1 MSQPA
6 EHSTQPPVSRR
17 DAGFTL
23 PELLIA
29 IMISGILTVSVAMAF
44 TTILRTQGQA
54 TARLAESKDITFVQT
69 WLPVDLSSALE
80 SFTSVDEPTLLG
92 ELAAFSPPMAYS
104 ATLPGV
110 NVLTVIRPDLEVGA
124 GAYYLVAYRY
134 HEINGKWQLS
144 RFEIRNPGTAS
155 EVVKT
160 VGVAHEIPAPPPGWD
175 GTTPPVHAVEVT
187 SRNQVILRPIGE
199 DVTVNFE
206 SGNEFRTGGA
216 GLSAENQ
223 LPTDYSGG
231 FTDPSAPPSRCGGR
245 VALVIDTSGSVPMN
259 RGGIPTE
266 TAAVSFIE
274 GFAGTPTTMSI
285 NGFDREAYGMI
296 WDTSQ
301 PAGTV
306 ARGSSNGTRAPF
318 VSLLNPSP
326 AVDTMKKRI
335 TDLDNLDGAWPGGG
349 ASIGARDPN
358 GDRVMWD
365 QIGAGTNWEDGL
377 YTLIRRSDGT
387 PYGIEQ
393 PSLVVFIT
401 DGQPTAIRT
410 ASGGSSEVGSSSAKA
425 AAAVVANQLR
435 AQGARTIGVMVG
447 NTATNNTYVG
457 YLKDVVGPIEWN
469 GSVNGDGTINVGN
482 AATADFFRG
491 SFESL
496 GPILRS
502 ILIAECGG
510 TLTVQKRIDNAGS
523 LDNPASGKWSYT
535 TDLGVRELDRA
546 TTSSITFDYS
556 FGSGEVTKTVQIVEA
571 PVSGYVWDRAECTAG
586 GNPISSSPNTDGSAG
601 ATVTI
606 QADQAVSC
614 LMISRPA

>member
-1 MSQPA
+1 MSHPA
-6 EHSTQPPVSRR
+6 DRATSTPR

-23 PELLIA
+23 PELLVA
-29 IMISGILTVSVAMAF
+29 IMISGILIVSISMAF
-44 TTILRTQGQA
+44 TTVLRTQSQA
-54 TARLAESKDITFVQT
+54 TNRLAESKDITFVQT
-69 WLPVDLSSALE
+69 WLPVDLSSALDTY
-80 SFTSVDEPTLLG
+80 SMVGEPELQAA
-92 ELAAFSPPMAYS
+92 LAAFSPPMAYS
-104 ATLPGV
+104 STLPGV
-110 NVLTVIRPDLEVGA
+110 NVLTVIRPDLEAGA
-124 GAYYLVAYRY
+124 GVYYLVAYRY
-134 HEINGKWQLS
+134 HEGASGWQLS
-144 RFEIRNPGTAS
+144 RYEIRNPGTAA

-160 VGVAHEIPAPPPGWD
+160 VGVAYEIPAPPADWD
-175 GTTPPVHAVEVT
+175 PLTQPPTFAVEVT

-206 SGNEFRTGGA
+206 SGNEFQTGGA

-245 VALVIDTSGSVPMN
+245 VALVIDTSGSVPAN

-266 TAAVSFIE
+266 LAAVSFID
-274 GFAGTPTTMSI
+274 GFTGTPTTMSI

-296 WDTSQ
+296 WDTSK
-301 PAGTV
+301 PAGTIE
-306 ARGSSNGTRAPF
+306 RGSSNGTRAPF
-318 VSLLNPSP
+318 VSLLNPGP

-335 TDLDNLDGAWPGGG
+335 TDLDDLDGAWPGGG
-349 ASIGARDPN
+349 ASISQRDPN
-358 GDRVMWD
+358 DDRVMWD
-365 QIGAGTNWEDGL
+365 QIGSGTNWEDGL
-377 YTLIRRSDGT
+377 YMLLRNSDGT
-387 PYGIEQ
+387 PYGVEQ

-401 DGQPTAIRT
+401 DGEPTAIRT
-410 ASGGSSEVGSSSAKA
+410 ASGGSQEVGTNTAKTPPIA
-425 AAAVVANQLR
+425 IANELR

-447 NTATNNTYVG
+447 NKASNSTYVG
-457 YLKDVVGPIEWN
+457 YLKNVVGPIEWN
-469 GSVNGDGTINVGN
+469 GSVNGDGSINVGN
-482 AATADFFRG
+482 AATADLFKG

-510 TLTVQKRIDNAGS
+510 TLTVQKRIDNGGS

-556 FGSGEVTKTVQIVEA
+556 FGPGEVTKQVQIVEA
-571 PVSGYVWDRAECTAG
+571 PVSGYVWDRAQCTAG
-586 GNPISSSPNTDGSAG
+586 GTPVTAVPNADGSPG
-601 ATVTI
+601 ATVTV

-614 LMISRPA
+614 LMISEPA

>member
-1 MSQPA
+1 
-6 EHSTQPPVSRR
+6 
-17 DAGFTL
+17 
-23 PELLIA
+23 
-29 IMISGILTVSVAMAF
+29 
-44 TTILRTQGQA
+44 
-54 TARLAESKDITFVQT
+54 
-69 WLPVDLSSALE
+69 
-80 SFTSVDEPTLLG
+80 
-92 ELAAFSPPMAYS
+92 
-104 ATLPGV
+104 
-110 NVLTVIRPDLEVGA
+110 
-124 GAYYLVAYRY
+124 
-134 HEINGKWQLS
+134 
-144 RFEIRNPGTAS
+144 
-155 EVVKT
+155 
-160 VGVAHEIPAPPPGWD
+160 
-175 GTTPPVHAVEVT
+175 
-187 SRNQVILRPIGE
+187 
-199 DVTVNFE
+199 
-206 SGNEFRTGGA
+206 
-216 GLSAENQ
+216 
-223 LPTDYSGG
+223 
-231 FTDPSAPPSRCGGR
+231 
-245 VALVIDTSGSVPMN
+245 MN

>member
-1 MSQPA
+1 MSLHP
-6 EHSTQPPVSRR
+6 ERRSESRRQR

-29 IMISGILTVSVAMAF
+29 IMISGILVVSISMAF
-44 TTILRTQGQA
+44 TTVLRTQTQA
-54 TARLAESKDITFVQT
+54 TNRLAESKDITFVQT
-69 WLPVDLSSALE
+69 WLPVDLSSALDTF
-80 SFTSVDEPTLLG
+80 SMPDEAA
-92 ELAAFSPPMAYS
+92 LAAGLAAGTPSMAYN

-110 NVLTVIRPDLEVGA
+110 NVITVIRPDLEA
-124 GAYYLVAYRY
+124 GTGTYYLVAYRY
-134 HEINGKWQLS
+134 HEVGGKWQMS

-160 VGVAHEIPAPPPGWD
+160 VGVAYEMPAPPVGWD
-175 GTTPPVHAVEVT
+175 ITQAPVHAVEVT

-199 DVTVNFE
+199 DVKVNFE

-245 VALVIDTSGSVPMN
+245 VALVIDTSGSVPAG

-266 TAAVSFIE
+266 LAAVSFID
-274 GFAGTPTTMSI
+274 GFTGTPTTMSI

-296 WDTSQ
+296 WDTSK

-306 ARGSSNGTRAPF
+306 ARGSSNGVRAPF
-318 VSLLNPSP
+318 VSLLNPGP

-349 ASIGARDPN
+349 AAITARDPN

-365 QIGAGTNWEDGL
+365 QIGSGTNWEDGL
-377 YTLIRRSDGT
+377 YMILRQSNGT
-387 PYGIEQ
+387 PYGVEQ

-401 DGQPTAIRT
+401 DGEPTAVRT
-410 ASGGSSEVGSSSAKA
+410 AAGGSNEVGTSTAKTPPIA
-425 AAAVVANQLR
+425 IANELR

-447 NTATNNTYVG
+447 NKSNNNTFVG

-482 AATADFFRG
+482 AATADLFKG
-491 SFESL
+491 EFESL

-510 TLTVQKRIDNAGS
+510 TLTVQKRVDTGS
-523 LDNPASGKWSYT
+523 LENPASGKWSYT
-535 TDLGVRELDRA
+535 TDLGVRELDRSK
-546 TTSSITFDYS
+546 TSSITFDYS
-556 FGSGEVTKTVQIVEA
+556 FGAGEVTKQVQIVEA
-571 PVSGYVWDRAECTAG
+571 PAAGYVWDRAECSAS
-586 GNPISSSPNTDGSAG
+586 GNPVTAVPNTDGSPG

>member
-6 EHSTQPPVSRR
+6 DRATPTRT

-29 IMISGILTVSVAMAF
+29 MMISGILIVSISMAF
-44 TTILRTQGQA
+44 TTVLRTQAQA
-54 TARLAESKDITFVQT
+54 TDRLAESKDITFVQT
-69 WLPVDLSSALE
+69 WLPVDLSSALDTYSMVSE
-80 SFTSVDEPTLLG
+80 SELLTS
-92 ELAAFSPPMAYS
+92 LAAFNPPMAYS

-110 NVLTVIRPDLEVGA
+110 NVLTVIRPDLEAGA
-124 GAYYLVAYRY
+124 GSYYLVAYRY
-134 HEINGKWQLS
+134 HEVDGKWQIS
-144 RFEIRNPGTAS
+144 RFEIRNPGTAA

-160 VGVAHEIPAPPPGWD
+160 VGVAHEIPAPPADWD
-175 GTTPPVHAVEVT
+175 PLTEKPTFAVEVT

-245 VALVIDTSGSVPMN
+245 VALVIDTSGSVPQN
-259 RGGIPTE
+259 GGGIPTE
-266 TAAVSFIE
+266 TAAVSFID
-274 GFAGTPTTMSI
+274 GFTGTPTTMSI

-296 WDTSQ
+296 WDTSK
-301 PAGTV
+301 PAGSIE
-306 ARGSSNGTRAPF
+306 RGSSNGTRAPF

-349 ASIGARDPN
+349 AAINLRDPN

-365 QIGAGTNWEDGL
+365 QIGSGTNWEDGL
-377 YTLIRRSDGT
+377 YMLLRRSDGT
-387 PYGIEQ
+387 PYGVEQ

-401 DGQPTAIRT
+401 DGQPTAVRT
-410 ASGGSSEVGSSSAKA
+410 ASGGSSEVGTNA
-425 AAAVVANQLR
+425 ARTPPIAIANELR
-435 AQGARTIGVMVG
+435 GQGARTIGVMVG
-447 NTATNNTYVG
+447 NTSSNSEYVG
-457 YLKDVVGPIEWN
+457 YLKNVVGPIEWDGGVRAD
-469 GSVNGDGTINVGN
+469 GSINVGN
-482 AATADFFRG
+482 AATADLFKG
-491 SFESL
+491 SFASL

-510 TLTVQKRIDNAGS
+510 TLTVQKRIDNGGS
-523 LDNPASGKWSYT
+523 LENPSSGKWSYS

-556 FGSGEVTKTVQIVEA
+556 FAAGVATKTVQVVEA
-571 PVSGYVWDRAECTAG
+571 PVAGYVWDRAECSAG
-586 GNPISSSPNTDGSAG
+586 GTPVGSQPNADGSPG
-601 ATVTI
+601 ATVTV